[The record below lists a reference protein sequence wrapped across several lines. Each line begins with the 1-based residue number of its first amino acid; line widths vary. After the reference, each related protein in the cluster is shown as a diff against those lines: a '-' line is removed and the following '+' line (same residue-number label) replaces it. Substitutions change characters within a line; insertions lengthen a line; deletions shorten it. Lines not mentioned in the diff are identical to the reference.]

1 MDYIIFSAIRGY
13 SPLHLALSYDLVCQ
27 YWTKIAQRMPNLPPE
42 LQCDLEKLCT
52 QLFLPKLHAHAHK
65 FESHVLYS
73 LNLTPGIGCTD
84 GEGIERKWAE
94 INTAANSTKEM
105 SEGSHHDA
113 LDDLLGDKNYRK
125 EIGLGKS
132 SCSL

>member
-13 SPLHLALSYDLVCQ
+13 SPPRLALSYDLVCQ

-42 LQCDLEKLCT
+42 LQRDLEKLRT

-65 FESHVLYS
+65 FECHVLYS
-73 LNLTPGIGCTD
+73 LNLTPGVGRTD
-84 GEGIERKWAE
+84 GEGIEREWAE

-105 SEGSHHDA
+105 SEGSRHDT